1 MDTASIKIKKNSNRE
16 RESIVKRRFYP
27 CRPESYHLGGPVGP
41 ARLGPGRLLPSP
53 VLVLVSLSPHPHSPS
68 RRTLASSHGIELAFH
83 TVRRAAPSF
92 VVARPLQRPS
102 WILALG
108 SLPQV
113 RNRFHRARVAE
124 AWQQG
129 EEVLQVSTA

>member
-1 MDTASIKIKKNSNRE
+1 VDTASIKIKKNNNRE
-16 RESIVKRRFYP
+16 RESTVKRRFYP
-27 CRPESYHLGGPVGP
+27 CRPESYHLGGPIGP
-41 ARLGPGRLLPSP
+41 AQLGPDRLLLSP

-68 RRTLASSHGIELAFH
+68 RRTLASSDGIELAFH
-83 TVRRAAPSF
+83 TVRCATPSF
-92 VVARPLQRPS
+92 AVARPLQRPS

-113 RNRFHRARVAE
+113 QNRFHRARVAE